1 MPKDLLYEC
10 FSGMAGD
17 MHLGGMLDL
26 GVPHAHLLAE
36 LSKLG
41 LDDEYQVEVEQR
53 KKMGIAGTH
62 VSVNLTHTKDQARG
76 LGEIKNLID
85 ASELD
90 QGAKER
96 ATSMFELLANAE
108 AQVHAISVEKVH
120 FHEVGAVDAIVDI
133 VGAAICLEYLAPS
146 RVYCSN
152 VELGSGMVKCA
163 HGLMP
168 VPAPATALLLE
179 GYPTTRGNVD
189 GEATTPTG
197 ATILAHAVDHWV
209 SPNVFKASRTAY
221 GVGTKD
227 FRRPN
232 VVRMSI
238 GEVQAGIETESNICI
253 ECNIDDMT
261 PEAYE
266 PLSERLF
273 SLGAKDVFYTPI
285 VMKKSRPGT
294 KLSVLTMHDLKDEI
308 IQCILQNST
317 TIGVREWAVGKS
329 MLPRKLETIVTSLGA
344 VRVKIVTLPDGSRR
358 WKAEHDDVSEIA
370 KQRNLSYLVARA
382 EIDRAIDSQIGDID
396 GH

>member
-17 MHLGGMLDL
+17 MHLGGMLEL
-26 GVPHAHLLAE
+26 GVPYAHLINE

-41 LDDEYQVEVEQR
+41 LDGEYQVEVAQQ
-53 KKMGIAGTH
+53 KKMGISGTH
-62 VSVNLTHTKDQARG
+62 VTVHLKDTPTRARG
-76 LGEIKNLID
+76 LPEISSLID
-85 ASELD
+85 ESSLD
-90 QGAKER
+90 ADVKQR
-96 ATSMFELLANAE
+96 ATGMFELLAHAE
-108 AQVHAISVEKVH
+108 AQVHAIPVEKVH

-133 VGAAICLEYLAPS
+133 VGAAICLEYLAPA
-146 RVYCSN
+146 RIYCSN

-179 GYPTTRGNVD
+179 GCPTTRGHVE

-197 ATILAHAVDHWV
+197 ATILAHAVDHWLN
-209 SPNVFKASRTAY
+209 PPVFKSSTTAY

-227 FRRPN
+227 FKRPN
-232 VVRMSI
+232 VVRLSL
-238 GEVQAGIETESNICI
+238 GEVQRAVETETNICI

-266 PLSERLF
+266 PLSARLF
-273 SLGAKDVFYTPI
+273 TLGAKDVFYTPI

-294 KLSVLTMHDLKDEI
+294 KLSVLTTPALKNEV

-317 TIGVREWAVGKS
+317 TIGVREWPVAKS
-329 MLPRKLETIVTSLGA
+329 MLPRKLEKIVTSLGE
-344 VRVKIVTLPDGSRR
+344 VQVKVVTLPDGSQR

-370 KQRNLSYLVARA
+370 KQRNLSYLAVRA
-382 EIDRAIDSQIGDID
+382 EIDRAISLHMGEID

>member
-10 FSGMAGD
+10 FSGIAGD
-17 MHLGGMLDL
+17 MHLGGMLEL
-26 GVPHAHLLAE
+26 GVPFAHLTTE

-41 LDDEYQVEVEQR
+41 LDDEFRIDIESR

-62 VSVNLTHTKDQARG
+62 VSVNLSNSTHPARG
-76 LGEIKNLID
+76 LPAISKLIGD
-85 ASELD
+85 SDLSIAVKD
-90 QGAKER
+90 R
-96 ATSMFELLANAE
+96 ATSMFERLARAE
-108 AQVHAISVEKVH
+108 AQVHAIPVDKVH

-133 VGAAICLEYLAPS
+133 VGAAICLEYISPTS
-146 RVYCSN
+146 VFCSN
-152 VELGSGMVKCA
+152 VELGSGMVKCE

-168 VPAPATALLLE
+168 VPAPATVLLLE
-179 GYPTTRGNVD
+179 GCPTTRGHVE

-197 ATILAHAVDHWV
+197 ATILAHAVDHWG
-209 SPNVFKASRTAY
+209 SPEVFKSSKTGY

-238 GEVQAGIETESNICI
+238 GEAEERLETEANICI

-273 SLGAKDVFYTPI
+273 SLGAKDVYYTPI
-285 VMKKSRPGT
+285 VMKKTRPGT
-294 KLSVLTMHDLKDEI
+294 KLSVLTSPSLKREI
-308 IQCILQNST
+308 IDCILQNST
-317 TIGVREWAVGKS
+317 SIGVRAWPVAKS
-329 MLPRKLETIVTSLGA
+329 MLPRTLETVDTSLGE
-344 VRVKIVTLPDGSRR
+344 VRVKTVTLPDGSKR
-358 WKAEHDDVSEIA
+358 WKAEHDDVTEIA
-370 KQRNLSYLVARA
+370 RQQDLSYIVARA
-382 EIDRAIDSQIGDID
+382 EIDKAVEAYLRTTD

>member
-1 MPKDLLYEC
+1 
-10 FSGMAGD
+10 MAGD
-17 MHLGGMLDL
+17 MHLAGMLEL
-26 GVPHAHLLAE
+26 GVPRDHLLTG

-41 LDDEYQVEVEQR
+41 LDDEFQIVVENR

-62 VSVNLTHTKDQARG
+62 VSVNLTRTNDASRG
-76 LGEIKNLID
+76 LPEIKDLI
-85 ASELD
+85 AVSELGQD
-90 QGAKER
+90 AKAR
-96 ATSMFELLANAE
+96 ATSMFEALAHAE
-108 AQVHAISVEKVH
+108 AQVHAIPVENVH

-133 VGAAICLEYLAPS
+133 VGAAICLEYLAPN

-179 GYPTTRGNVD
+179 GYPTTRGHVE

-197 ATILAHAVDHWV
+197 ATILAHAVSHWG
-209 SPNVFKASRTAY
+209 SPDVFKASKTGY

-227 FRRPN
+227 FSRPN
-232 VVRMSI
+232 VVRMSM
-238 GEVQAGIETESNICI
+238 GKVESELETEPNICI

-266 PLSERLF
+266 PLSDRLF
-273 SLGAKDVFYTPI
+273 ALGAKDVYYAPI

-294 KLSVLTMHDLKDEI
+294 KLSVLTSPDLKDEI

-317 TIGVREWAVGKS
+317 TIGVREWPVGKS
-329 MLPRKLETIVTSLGA
+329 MLPRKLETIMTPLGE
-344 VRVKIVTLPDGSRR
+344 VRVKIVTLPDGTSR
-358 WKAEHDDVSEIA
+358 WKAEHDDVREIA
-370 KQRNLSYLVARA
+370 KQRNLSYLSARA
-382 EIDRAIDSQIGDID
+382 EIDRGIDSLIGGAD

>member
-17 MHLGGMLDL
+17 MHLAGMLEL
-26 GVPHAHLLAE
+26 GVPFNHLVTE
-36 LSKLG
+36 LTKLG
-41 LDDEYQVEVEQR
+41 LDDEFRIEVEPR

-62 VSVNLTHTKDQARG
+62 VEVSLTNTTTAARG
-76 LGEIKNLID
+76 LPQIKDLISKSKLSPNTK
-85 ASELD
+85 A
-90 QGAKER
+90 R
-96 ATSMFELLANAE
+96 ATSMFKLLADAE
-108 AQVHAISVEKVH
+108 AKVHAIPVEKVH

-133 VGAAICLEYLAPS
+133 VGAAICLEYLAPN

-179 GYPTTRGNVD
+179 GLPTTRGHVD

-197 ATILAHAVDHWV
+197 ATILAHAVDHWSNPGTFKV
-209 SPNVFKASRTAY
+209 SKTAY

-232 VVRMSI
+232 VVRMSL
-238 GEVQAGIETESNICI
+238 GEVERGVETESNVCI

-273 SLGAKDVFYTPI
+273 SLGAKDVYHTPI

-294 KLSVLTMHDLKDEI
+294 KLSVLTSTDLKDEI
-308 IQCILQNST
+308 ISCILEHST
-317 TIGVREWAVGKS
+317 TIGVREWPVSKS
-329 MLPRKLETIVTSLGA
+329 MLPRTFETVATSLGE
-344 VRVKIVTLPDGSRR
+344 VRVKVVTLPDGSRR
-358 WKAEHDDVSEIA
+358 WKVEHDDVSAIA
-370 KQRNLSYLVARA
+370 KRVSRSYLIVRG
-382 EIDRAIDSQIGDID
+382 EIDREVDAHIGGSD

>member
-1 MPKDLLYEC
+1 
-10 FSGMAGD
+10 MAGD
-17 MHLGGMLDL
+17 MHLGGMLEL
-26 GVPHAHLLAE
+26 GVPYTYLVGE

-41 LDDEYQVEVEQR
+41 LDDEFRVEVEQR
-53 KKMGIAGTH
+53 KKMGIAGSH
-62 VSVNLTHTKDQARG
+62 VSVNLSRTTDKARG
-76 LGEIKNLID
+76 LPEIKSLIVNSRLSPD
-85 ASELD
+85 VKS
-90 QGAKER
+90 R
-96 ATSMFELLANAE
+96 AISMFELLANAE
-108 AQVHAISVEKVH
+108 AKVHAIPVERVH

-133 VGAAICLEYLAPS
+133 VGAAICLEHLAPT
-146 RVYCSN
+146 RIYCAN

-179 GYPTTRGNVD
+179 GCPTTRGHVD

-197 ATILAHAVDHWV
+197 ATILADAVDHWN
-209 SPNVFKASRTAY
+209 SPRSFKASKTAY

-227 FRRPN
+227 FARPN
-232 VVRMSI
+232 VVRMSL
-238 GEVQAGIETESNICI
+238 GEAESGVETESNVCI

-273 SLGAKDVFYTPI
+273 SLGAKDVYHTPI

-294 KLSVLTMHDLKDEI
+294 KLSVLTTHDLKDEI
-308 IQCILQNST
+308 ISCILQNST
-317 TIGVREWAVGKS
+317 TIGVREWPVAKS
-329 MLPRKLETIVTSLGA
+329 MLPRTFETIDTSLGA
-344 VRVKIVTLPDGSRR
+344 VRVKVVTLPDGSRR

-370 KQRNLSYLVARA
+370 KQVNQSYLVVRNEINRQIDARM
-382 EIDRAIDSQIGDID
+382 DGSD

>member
-10 FSGMAGD
+10 FSGIAGD
-17 MHLGGMLDL
+17 MHLGGMLEL
-26 GVPHAHLLAE
+26 GVPLSHLKTE

-41 LDDEYQVEVEQR
+41 LDDEFHIDIESK

-62 VSVNLTHTKDQARG
+62 VSVNLKNTTDPARG
-76 LGEIKNLID
+76 LPQIIGLIND
-85 ASELD
+85 AALAS
-90 QGAKER
+90 GVKAR
-96 ATSMFELLANAE
+96 AISMFELLAQAE
-108 AQVHAISVEKVH
+108 ARVHAIPVHKVH

-133 VGAAICLEYLAPS
+133 VGAAICLEYISPK
-146 RVYCSN
+146 RVFCSN

-179 GYPTTRGNVD
+179 GCPTTRGHVE

-197 ATILAHAVDHWV
+197 ATILAHTVDNWCE
-209 SPNVFKASRTAY
+209 PDVFNTSKTAY

-227 FRRPN
+227 FSRPN
-232 VVRMSI
+232 VVRMSV
-238 GEVQAGIETESNICI
+238 GHVASALETEVNICI

-273 SLGAKDVFYTPI
+273 SLGAKDVYSTPI
-285 VMKKSRPGT
+285 VMKKTRPGT
-294 KLSVLTMHDLKDEI
+294 KLSVLASPSLKREI
-308 IQCILQNST
+308 IDCILQNST
-317 TIGVREWAVGKS
+317 TIGVRTWPVGKS
-329 MLPRKLETIVTSLGA
+329 MLPRRFETIDTPLGK
-344 VRVKIVTLPDGSRR
+344 VRVKIVTLPDGSKR
-358 WKAEHDDVSEIA
+358 WKAEHDDVTEIA
-370 KQRNLSYLVARA
+370 RERDLSYLVVRA
-382 EIDRAIDSQIGDID
+382 EIDRAVDVYMSETD

>member
-26 GVPHAHLLAE
+26 GVPQPHLLAE

-62 VSVNLTHTKDQARG
+62 VAVKLTHSHDAARG
-76 LGEIKNLID
+76 LPEIKNLID
-85 ASELD
+85 ASKLG
-90 QGAKER
+90 QGVKER
-96 ATSMFELLANAE
+96 AISMFELLAHAE
-108 AQVHAISVEKVH
+108 AQVHAIPIEKVH

-146 RVYCSN
+146 RVYCSS

-179 GYPTTRGNVD
+179 GHPTTRGHVD

-209 SPNVFKASRTAY
+209 SPDVFRASKTAY

-227 FRRPN
+227 FGRPN
-232 VVRMSI
+232 VVRLSI
-238 GEVQAGIETESNICI
+238 GESSAGLETESNVCI

-273 SLGAKDVFYTPI
+273 ALGAKDVFCTPI

-294 KLSVLTMHDLKDEI
+294 KLSVLTTPDLKDEVI
-308 IQCILQNST
+308 RCILQNST
-317 TIGVREWAVGKS
+317 TIGVREWPVGKS
-329 MLPRKLETIVTSLGA
+329 MLPRKLETMVTPLGE
-344 VRVKIVTLPDGSRR
+344 VRVKIVTLPNGSIR
-358 WKAEHDDVSEIA
+358 WKAEHDDVSKIA
-370 KQRNLSYLVARA
+370 EERNLSYLTARA
-382 EIDRAIDSQIGDID
+382 EIDRAIDSQIGGID

>member
-26 GVPHAHLLAE
+26 GVPQEHLIAE

-41 LDDEYQVEVEQR
+41 LDDEFRVEVENR

-62 VSVNLTHTKDQARG
+62 VSVNLTHTNDAVRG
-76 LGEIKNLID
+76 LPDIKGLID
-85 ASELD
+85 ASAVS

-96 ATSMFELLANAE
+96 ATSMFELLARAE
-108 AQVHAISVEKVH
+108 AKVHAIPVEKVH

-133 VGAAICLEYLAPS
+133 VGAAICLEYLAPD

-179 GYPTTRGNVD
+179 GCPTTRGHVD

-209 SPNVFKASRTAY
+209 SPDVFKTSKTAY

-227 FRRPN
+227 FSRPN
-232 VVRMSI
+232 VVRLSI
-238 GEVQAGIETESNICI
+238 GEVEAGLETESNICI

-273 SLGAKDVFYTPI
+273 I
-285 VMKKSRPGT
+285 
-294 KLSVLTMHDLKDEI
+294 SVRRMF
-308 IQCILQNST
+308 ST
-317 TIGVREWAVGKS
+317 
-329 MLPRKLETIVTSLGA
+329 
-344 VRVKIVTLPDGSRR
+344 RR
-358 WKAEHDDVSEIA
+358 S
-370 KQRNLSYLVARA
+370 
-382 EIDRAIDSQIGDID
+382 
-396 GH
+396 

>member
-1 MPKDLLYEC
+1 MPNDLLYEC
-10 FSGMAGD
+10 FSGIAGD
-17 MHLGGMLDL
+17 MHLGGMLEL
-26 GVPHAHLLAE
+26 GVPLEHLDVE
-36 LSKLG
+36 LTKLG
-41 LDDEYQVEVEQR
+41 LDGEYRIEVERR

-62 VSVNLTHTKDQARG
+62 VSVNLENSDTTARG
-76 LGEIKNLID
+76 LTEIRNLIGKSALSVD
-85 ASELD
+85 V
-90 QGAKER
+90 KTR
-96 ATSMFELLANAE
+96 AISMFELLAHAE
-108 AQVHAISVEKVH
+108 AQVHAIAVEKVH
-120 FHEVGAVDAIVDI
+120 FHEVGAIDAIVDI
-133 VGAAICLEYLAPS
+133 VGAAICLEYISPT

-179 GYPTTRGNVD
+179 GCPTTRGHVD

-197 ATILAHAVDHWV
+197 ATILAHAVDHWGD
-209 SPNVFKASRTAY
+209 PGIFKSSKTAY

-238 GEVQAGIETESNICI
+238 GEVDSRLETEMNICI

-273 SLGAKDVFYTPI
+273 SLGAKDVYSTPI
-285 VMKKSRPGT
+285 AMKKTRPGT
-294 KLSVLTMHDLKDEI
+294 KLSVLAAHSLKQEI
-308 IQCILQNST
+308 IDCILQNST
-317 TIGVREWAVGKS
+317 TIGVRAWSVEKS
-329 MLPRKLETIVTSLGA
+329 MLPRNLETVVTSLGE
-344 VRVKIVTLPDGSRR
+344 VRVKIVTLPDGSKR
-358 WKAEHDDVSEIA
+358 WKAEHDDVSAIA
-370 KQRNLSYLVARA
+370 QQRNLSYLAARA
-382 EIDRAIDSQIGDID
+382 EIDRAIDSYMDDSD

>member
-1 MPKDLLYEC
+1 MPNDLLYEC

-17 MHLGGMLDL
+17 MHLGGMLEL
-26 GVPHAHLLAE
+26 GVPYGHLVTE

-62 VSVNLTHTKDQARG
+62 VSVNLTNTEDVARG
-76 LGEIKNLID
+76 LPEINALIHD
-85 ASELD
+85 AALSP
-90 QGAKER
+90 GVKER
-96 ATSMFELLANAE
+96 ATSMFELLAHAE
-108 AQVHAISVEKVH
+108 AQVHAIPVEKVH

-133 VGAAICLEYLAPS
+133 VGAAICLEFLAPS
-146 RVYCSN
+146 RIYCSN

-163 HGLMP
+163 HELMP

-179 GYPTTRGNVD
+179 GCPTTRGHVE

-209 SPNVFKASRTAY
+209 SPDVFRASKTAY

-227 FRRPN
+227 FKRPN
-232 VVRMSI
+232 VVRLSI
-238 GEVQAGIETESNICI
+238 GATEVGFETESNICI

-294 KLSVLTMHDLKDEI
+294 KLSVLTSPDLKDEI

-317 TIGVREWAVGKS
+317 SIGVREWPVGKS
-329 MLPRKLETIVTSLGA
+329 MLPRKLETIETSLGE

-358 WKAEHDDVSEIA
+358 WKAEHDDVSKIA
-370 KQRNLSYLVARA
+370 KQRNLSYLAARA
-382 EIDRAIDSQIGDID
+382 EIDRAIDSQIGGID